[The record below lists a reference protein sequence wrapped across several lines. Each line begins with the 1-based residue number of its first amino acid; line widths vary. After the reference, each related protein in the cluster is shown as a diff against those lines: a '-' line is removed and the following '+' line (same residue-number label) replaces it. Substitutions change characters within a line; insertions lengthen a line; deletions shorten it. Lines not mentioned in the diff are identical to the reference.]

1 MTLQSRSH
9 WLPNSSGALPEEVL
23 TKPAQERITF
33 PGIPSV
39 ASPVV
44 TSNNGVLMGKSMPI
58 YDDAKSRGLE
68 LLERPQLWP
77 SRDVNEEM
85 APWDSK
91 YRD

>member
-1 MTLQSRSH
+1 
-9 WLPNSSGALPEEVL
+9 
-23 TKPAQERITF
+23 
-33 PGIPSV
+33 
-39 ASPVV
+39 
-44 TSNNGVLMGKSMPI
+44 MGKSMPI